1 MLWAALMLNPSWLKT
16 FVTLVDTGHFTK
28 TAEKLFMT
36 QPGVSQHIKKL
47 EHVCGHAL
55 IERHNKTFVIT
66 EAGRTV
72 YDYANQLESEQKK
85 MLSSLSQDDPY
96 SGMVSVSCSGS
107 LALLLYPHL
116 LNLQCKHPELIPLL
130 EAAPHHKILADV
142 IKGEV
147 DMGIVAN
154 EPTDPR
160 IDSHKFGSE
169 PLCLMLPK
177 EKIAKKLDEKTLK
190 ELGLIRHPDAE
201 HYLSLYFSR
210 CGESQLAAININHI
224 PTTGYINQL
233 SQILLPVAHGHGF
246 TILPKSALEAFPLK
260 DQIAVYQPKSEV
272 IETLYLL
279 TKRHRQIPARFDTIR
294 QVMKNQLN

>member
-1 MLWAALMLNPSWLKT
+1 MLNPAWLKT
-16 FVTLVDTGHFTK
+16 FVTLIDTGHFTK

-47 EHVCGHAL
+47 EEACGHAL

-66 EAGRTV
+66 EAGKTV
-72 YDYANQLESEQKK
+72 YEYANQLESQQQK
-85 MLSSLSQDDPY
+85 MLNSLSQDDPY

-116 LNLQCKHPELIPLL
+116 LDLQCKYPSLITLL
-130 EAAPHHKILADV
+130 EAAPHHKILADL

-147 DMGIVAN
+147 DLGIVAN
-154 EPTDPR
+154 EPSDPR
-160 IDSHKFGSE
+160 IESHQFGSE

-177 EKIAKKLDEKTLK
+177 EKASYPLDEAALK
-190 ELGLIRHPDAE
+190 EIGLIRHPDAE

-210 CGESQLAAININHI
+210 CGENQLAAININQL
-224 PTTGYINQL
+224 PTKGYINQL

-260 DQIAVYQPKSEV
+260 DKVAVYQPKSEV

-279 TKRHRQIPARFDTIR
+279 TKRHRQIPARFETIK
-294 QVMKNQLN
+294 QVMRSQLN

>member
-1 MLWAALMLNPSWLKT
+1 MLNPAWLKT
-16 FVTLVDTGHFTK
+16 FVTLIDTGHFTK

-47 EHVCGHAL
+47 EEACGHAL

-66 EAGRTV
+66 EAGKTV
-72 YDYANQLESEQKK
+72 YEYANQLESQQQK
-85 MLSSLSQDDPY
+85 MLNSLSQDDPY

-116 LNLQCKHPELIPLL
+116 LDLQCKYPSLITLL

-147 DMGIVAN
+147 DLGIVAN
-154 EPTDPR
+154 EPSDPR
-160 IDSHKFGSE
+160 IESHQFGSE

-177 EKIAKKLDEKTLK
+177 EKASYPLDEAALK
-190 ELGLIRHPDAE
+190 EIGLIRHPDAE

-210 CGESQLAAININHI
+210 CGENQLAAININQL
-224 PTTGYINQL
+224 PTKGYINQL

-260 DQIAVYQPKSEV
+260 DKVAVYQPKSEV

-279 TKRHRQIPARFDTIR
+279 TKRHRQIPARFETIK
-294 QVMKNQLN
+294 QVMRSQLN

>member
-1 MLWAALMLNPSWLKT
+1 MLNPAWLKT
-16 FVTLVDTGHFTK
+16 FVTLIDTGHFTK

-47 EHVCGHAL
+47 EEACGHAL

-66 EAGRTV
+66 EAGKTV
-72 YDYANQLESEQKK
+72 YEYANQLESQQQK
-85 MLSSLSQDDPY
+85 MLNSLSQDDPY

-116 LNLQCKHPELIPLL
+116 LDLQCKYPSLITLL

-147 DMGIVAN
+147 DLGIVAN
-154 EPTDPR
+154 EPSDPR
-160 IDSHKFGSE
+160 IESHQFGSE

-177 EKIAKKLDEKTLK
+177 EKASYPLDEAALK
-190 ELGLIRHPDAE
+190 EIGLIRHPDAE

-210 CGESQLAAININHI
+210 CGEDQLAAININQL
-224 PTTGYINQL
+224 PTKGYINQL

-260 DQIAVYQPKSEV
+260 DKVAVYQPKSEV

-279 TKRHRQIPARFDTIR
+279 TKRHRQIPARFETIK
-294 QVMKNQLN
+294 QVMRSQLN

>member
-1 MLWAALMLNPSWLKT
+1 MLNPAWLKT
-16 FVTLVDTGHFTK
+16 FVTLIDTGHFTK

-47 EHVCGHAL
+47 EEACGHAL
-55 IERHNKTFVIT
+55 IERYNKTFVIT
-66 EAGRTV
+66 EAGKTV
-72 YDYANQLESEQKK
+72 YEYANQLESQQQK
-85 MLSSLSQDDPY
+85 MLNSLSQDDPY

-116 LNLQCKHPELIPLL
+116 LDLQCKYPSLITLL

-147 DMGIVAN
+147 DLGIVAN
-154 EPTDPR
+154 EPSDPR
-160 IDSHKFGSE
+160 IESHQFGSE

-177 EKIAKKLDEKTLK
+177 EKASYPLDEAALK
-190 ELGLIRHPDAE
+190 EIGLIRHPDAE

-210 CGESQLAAININHI
+210 CGEDQLAAININQL
-224 PTTGYINQL
+224 PTKGYINQL

-260 DQIAVYQPKSEV
+260 DKVAVYQPKSEV

-279 TKRHRQIPARFDTIR
+279 TKRHRQIPARFETIK
-294 QVMKNQLN
+294 QVMRSQLN

>member
-1 MLWAALMLNPSWLKT
+1 MLNPAWLKT
-16 FVTLVDTGHFTK
+16 FVTLIDTGHFTK

-47 EHVCGHAL
+47 EEACGHAL

-66 EAGRTV
+66 EAGKTV
-72 YDYANQLESEQKK
+72 YEYANQLESQQQK
-85 MLSSLSQDDPY
+85 MLNSLSQDDPY

-116 LNLQCKHPELIPLL
+116 LDLQCKYPSLITLL
-130 EAAPHHKILADV
+130 EAAPHHKILADL

-147 DMGIVAN
+147 DLGIVAN
-154 EPTDPR
+154 EPSDPR
-160 IDSHKFGSE
+160 IESHQFGSE

-177 EKIAKKLDEKTLK
+177 ENASYPLDEAALK
-190 ELGLIRHPDAE
+190 EIGLIRHPDAE

-210 CGESQLAAININHI
+210 CGENQLAAININQL
-224 PTTGYINQL
+224 PTKGYINQL

-260 DQIAVYQPKSEV
+260 DKVAVYQPKSEV

-279 TKRHRQIPARFDTIR
+279 TKRHRQIPARFETIK
-294 QVMKNQLN
+294 QVMRSQLN